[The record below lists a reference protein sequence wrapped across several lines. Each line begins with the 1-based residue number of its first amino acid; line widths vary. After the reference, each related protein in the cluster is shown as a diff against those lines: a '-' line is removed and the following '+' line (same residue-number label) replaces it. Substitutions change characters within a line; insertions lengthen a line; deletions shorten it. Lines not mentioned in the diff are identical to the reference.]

1 MDQAMPIDFGSCLV
15 FWVETIPWSDSI
27 GKHVLRSWCF
37 LCRSVVLFKSSQ
49 KHVARGN
56 LRSNDKTL
64 WASMGTV
71 AGHLLSTSLSI
82 QLFLTHTVW
91 YQVMLHHFGY
101 AWGIL
106 TSKRSWT
113 NTLSAT
119 QQKKQ
124 PMNSVR
130 VCHTCSRRFSFYA
143 IKLALVRKMRV
154 VRRPQHKG
162 RECDAREILW
172 HGDLCMSRI

>member
-1 MDQAMPIDFGSCLV
+1 MQTTACHKAQPMDQAMPIDFGSCLV

-119 QQKKQ
+119 QQKNNQ
-124 PMNSVR
+124 WIRCVSVIPVPGGSVSTR
-130 VCHTCSRRFSFYA
+130 SSW
-143 IKLALVRKMRV
+143 
-154 VRRPQHKG
+154 PWSG
-162 RECDAREILW
+162 RWE
-172 HGDLCMSRI
+172 